1 MNTKIIGIIVLIIAI
16 GGSSAYFLTKNDSSD
31 ISTSSS
37 EPIYQNEKVGLVIN
51 TITPPKGIV
60 DIEKSYKVAST
71 SGIGRTNLYIH
82 WDHLEPEKGNF
93 DWRVTDIMMKLNE
106 KYNLKSTLYFSVINA
121 DRLGPFPSWM
131 GYQVIGKTLESDT
144 VRVLNEILSRYENI
158 DYVIFAADID
168 YHFQRAPG
176 TIPSYTEFFNN
187 ISSEIKLNHPSVKI
201 GNSLSLENIINK
213 DMIPGGTFEL
223 TPQLVMGDFIALSY
237 KPTDTIGDIN
247 RTPLEAIKDFQWMGN
262 QNIGKSLEDDT
273 IRVLDAILSRYE
285 NIDYVIFGAD
295 IDYHFQRAP
304 GAIPDYL
311 EFFNNISSEIK
322 TNHPN
327 VKIGNSMSLENIINK
342 ELFPNG
348 VRELTPELEMG
359 DFIALSYK
367 PVDVVGDIVKTP
379 QEAISDFERTLE
391 MFPSQKLAFFEV
403 SWSTSE
409 FVNGTNQ

>member
-1 MNTKIIGIIVLIIAI
+1 MNSKIIGIIILIVAI
-16 GGSSAYFLTKNDSSD
+16 GGSSAYFLTKDNPVD
-31 ISTSSS
+31 TSSLS
-37 EPIYQNEKVGLVIN
+37 DNYKNQNEKIGLVIN
-51 TITPPKGIV
+51 TINPPKNLTDLESV
-60 DIEKSYKVAST
+60 YKIAST
-71 SGIGRTNLYIH
+71 SDVGRTNLYVH
-82 WDHLEPEKGNF
+82 WDKLEPEKGNF

-121 DRLGPFPSWM
+121 DRLGPFP
-131 GYQVIGKTLESDT
+131 
-144 VRVLNEILSRYENI
+144 
-158 DYVIFAADID
+158 
-168 YHFQRAPG
+168 
-176 TIPSYTEFFNN
+176 
-187 ISSEIKLNHPSVKI
+187 
-201 GNSLSLENIINK
+201 
-213 DMIPGGTFEL
+213 
-223 TPQLVMGDFIALSY
+223 
-237 KPTDTIGDIN
+237 
-247 RTPLEAIKDFQWMGN
+247 QWMGN

-409 FVNGTNQ
+409 FVNGNKVDQEQFIKSSLNFFEENESQIEFFTISRLFDKPKGNCLSQNIESIAGSGFQSNSFRLERADEYICNSGLIDTDENAKPAWTQLKTNIPQ

>member
-247 RTPLEAIKDFQWMGN
+247 RTPLEAIKDFE
-262 QNIGKSLEDDT
+262 K
-273 IRVLDAILSRYE
+273 
-285 NIDYVIFGAD
+285 
-295 IDYHFQRAP
+295 
-304 GAIPDYL
+304 
-311 EFFNNISSEIK
+311 
-322 TNHPN
+322 
-327 VKIGNSMSLENIINK
+327 
-342 ELFPNG
+342 
-348 VRELTPELEMG
+348 
-359 DFIALSYK
+359 
-367 PVDVVGDIVKTP
+367 
-379 QEAISDFERTLE
+379 TLE
-391 MFPSQKLAFFEV
+391 IFPSQKLAFFEI
-403 SWSTSE
+403 SWSTSD
-409 FVNGTNQ
+409 FVNGTNQDQEQFIKSSLIFFEENESQIEFFTISRLFDKPKGNCLSQEISTVGGSGFQSNSFRLERADEYICNSGLIDMDENAKPAWVQLKTNIPQ